1 VQEQLDRPESGQER
15 IAMKKVLGATAGLM
29 ILVGAVA
36 PAGQSISATSWDWPK
51 GEVAASSW
59 DWPK

>member
-1 VQEQLDRPESGQER
+1 
-15 IAMKKVLGATAGLM
+15 MNKVLGATAGLL

-36 PAGQSISATSWDWPK
+36 PTGQSISAASWDWPK
-51 GEVAASSW
+51 GQVTASW